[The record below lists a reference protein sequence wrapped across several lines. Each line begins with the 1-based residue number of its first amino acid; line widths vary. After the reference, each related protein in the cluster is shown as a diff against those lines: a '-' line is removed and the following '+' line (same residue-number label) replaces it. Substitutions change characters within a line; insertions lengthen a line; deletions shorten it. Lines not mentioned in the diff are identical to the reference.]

1 MNSAIERVG
10 NLTIGVF
17 DCKWRGMPLEVG
29 SKIALVDKDNSNFI
43 SYLLN
48 DTIEYN
54 GGLVEKTL
62 WNYDENTTETES
74 NPTSLGDLLK
84 QTYAR
89 VDK

>member
-1 MNSAIERVG
+1 M
-10 NLTIGVF
+10 
-17 DCKWRGMPLEVG
+17 
-29 SKIALVDKDNSNFI
+29 
-43 SYLLN
+43 N